1 MSGKSAKVRLLL
13 AGLDARG
20 LDPRYAGFFVCF
32 NRGQFYEAH
41 DVLEDLWLE
50 DRRGPDGDFFKGLIQ
65 FAGAFVHL
73 QKHRLRP
80 AAALFTLA
88 VNNLAKYPSP
98 HRHLAVRGVVNLAT
112 RWRGDL
118 IASKWTV
125 NPLSDRRAPR
135 LELLP
140 ATAIAEVA
148 AGSAAEPL
156 FECSQRDKSEAKE

>member
-41 DVLEDLWLE
+41 DSLEDLWLE
-50 DRRGPDGDFFKGLIQ
+50 DRRGPDGDFYKGLIQ
-65 FAGAFVHL
+65 LAGAFVHL

-88 VNNLAKYPSP
+88 VNNLDKYPSP
-98 HRHLAVRGVVNLAT
+98 HRHLAVRGVT
-112 RWRGDL
+112 DF
-118 IASKWTV
+118 ASNWKHRLTGRDFAE
-125 NPLSDRRAPR
+125 NPLTPDNAPR
-135 LELLP
+135 LDEFLAVDLWP
-140 ATAIAEVA
+140 
-148 AGSAAEPL
+148 GGGRG
-156 FECSQRDKSEAKE
+156 FDH

>member
-32 NRGQFYEAH
+32 NRGQYYEAH

-50 DRRGPDGDFFKGLIQ
+50 DRRGSDGDYFKGLIQ
-65 FAGAFVHL
+65 LAGAFVHL

-88 VNNLAKYPSP
+88 VNNLEKYPSP
-98 HRHLAVRGVVNLAT
+98 HRHLDVRGVTDLASD
-112 RWRGDL
+112 WRQRLTTSGF
-118 IASKWTV
+118 AA
-125 NPLSDRRAPR
+125 NPLTPESAPR
-135 LELLP
+135 LDEFL
-140 ATAIAEVA
+140 AVA
-148 AGSAAEPL
+148 ARP
-156 FECSQRDKSEAKE
+156 SEERGIDL